1 MQRCREISLV
11 PAVCLILLV
20 LLTFPAHPPTV
31 STTEE
36 NPLYSGS
43 DHRSESGNDPAIT
56 IQVPAFVSLH
66 TTFPVHVSMNNS
78 EPMRIK
84 VSLLSPERKHAAQ
97 FWNGTNWVYPG
108 GSWSSMP
115 VVEPVFEGFFHLKPR
130 ESYSGW
136 GPLHDSP
143 VGFINVTA
151 RYLDSS
157 TNIKRGV
164 SIDIIDHPPT
174 NGTLGF
180 NLCGTVFFNEKPLL
194 EGFLRVMNAPISIA
208 SNKNTTPA
216 AQRLDPMVFKEN
228 STPISQRL
236 NQSITFGFTS
246 DPAIGGD
253 IGSEGSFHLW
263 VPEGTYLLEVY
274 SNVSS
279 RDPLFT
285 QEISMHSDLEL
296 NFGDPPP
303 IIFPVEGHRHLMITE
318 IYYTTYG
325 GGSGEYVILYNQKN
339 TTVNLTG
346 WTLSD
351 GEHVCELRDIT
362 LDSGQS
368 LTLARDPDRYYHLT
382 GEHADTSYFLS
393 LSDSKDS
400 LTLFDP
406 TGRIVDSLGWG
417 GEAVEGCNGSIEA
430 YSQGRVLRRN
440 MAAGT
445 YVDTNMK
452 SDWESNR
459 IFMVGQTEYP
469 IQEFTISG
477 SITPF
482 VSPDCSFDVILGE
495 LRKASL
501 SIDLNMYEF
510 TNVHLAEAFLEAI
523 ERGVK
528 VTLFLEGSP
537 VGGISELELH
547 LLTMLSDAGASVKFI
562 HNNDTIKD
570 RYNYNHAK
578 YCVIDDRTLI
588 IDSENW
594 KSSGI
599 PVDPTYGNRGWGV
612 VIRNGSFARYFG
624 ALLAHDS
631 NDVFADIVEFGDP
644 PYVPPEDLFLDNSV
658 SSENDS
664 LHTSV
669 SAGNYS
675 LHTSVL
681 SSTYDPMFQ
690 ATTLHGNFRIIPVI
704 APDHTLSN
712 ETILGV
718 MQRARESVFIQQ
730 LQCALSWGDGL
741 PNLYLDEAIRAAE
754 RGCDVKIL
762 LDSRYVDIRDDKLDN
777 YDTVNLINEI
787 ARERMLPNLEA
798 RLMVLKGIDKLHN
811 KGIIVDNEFT
821 LISSINWGR
830 GAVLLNREAGVII
843 ESRQL
848 AEYFTEIFHLDWN
861 MKERKEMVQ
870 GWDLGGTPPEQYVLG
885 ALSILCGTATA
896 WLTQRKE

>member
-1 MQRCREISLV
+1 
-11 PAVCLILLV
+11 
-20 LLTFPAHPPTV
+20 
-31 STTEE
+31 
-36 NPLYSGS
+36 
-43 DHRSESGNDPAIT
+43 
-56 IQVPAFVSLH
+56 
-66 TTFPVHVSMNNS
+66 
-78 EPMRIK
+78 
-84 VSLLSPERKHAAQ
+84 
-97 FWNGTNWVYPG
+97 
-108 GSWSSMP
+108 MP
-115 VVEPVFEGFFHLKPR
+115 VVEPGFKGFFHLKPA

-136 GPLHDSP
+136 ESLNDSP
-143 VGFINVTA
+143 IGFINVTA

-164 SIDIIDHPPT
+164 SIELIDHPPT
-174 NGTLGF
+174 NGTKGYMLNGK
-180 NLCGTVFFNEKPLL
+180 VFFNEKPLL
-194 EGFLRVMNAPISIA
+194 EGFIRVINVPIPLA
-208 SNKNTTPA
+208 FDENTTPVTQKLDTRA
-216 AQRLDPMVFKEN
+216 IDENTAPVAQRLDPMAIDEN
-228 STPISQRL
+228 ATPVVQRL

-246 DPAIGGD
+246 GPAIGGD

-263 VPEGTYLLEVY
+263 VPGGTYLLEVY

-285 QEISMHSDLEL
+285 QKISVHSDLEL

-303 IIFPVEGHRHLMITE
+303 IIFPVEGDRHPMITE
-318 IYYTTYG
+318 IYYNTYG
-325 GGSGEYVILYNQKN
+325 GGSEEYVILCNQQN

-351 GEHVCELRDIT
+351 GEHVGELMNIT
-362 LDSGQS
+362 LDSGRS
-368 LTLARDPDRYYHLT
+368 LTLARDPDTYYHLT
-382 GEHADTSYFLS
+382 GTRTDTNFFLS
-393 LSDSKDS
+393 LSDSRDS
-400 LTLFDP
+400 LTLSDP
-406 TGRIVDSLGWG
+406 TGRVVDSLGWG
-417 GEAVEGCNGSIEA
+417 GEAVDGCNGSIEA
-430 YSQGRVLRRN
+430 YSHGRVLRRN
-440 MAAGT
+440 MIAGT
-445 YVDTNMK
+445 YVDTNSK

-459 IFMVGQTEYP
+459 IFMVGQSAYP
-469 IQEFTISG
+469 IQEFNITG

-495 LRKASL
+495 LREASL
-501 SIDLNMYEF
+501 SIDLNMYEL
-510 TNVHLAEAFLEAI
+510 TNVNLAEAFLEAI

-547 LLTMLSDAGASVKFI
+547 LLNSLSDAGASVKFI

-631 NDVFADIVEFGDP
+631 NDVFADIVEFGNP
-644 PYVPPEDLFLDNSV
+644 PYVPPEDYSFDNSV
-658 SSENDS
+658 SSKNDS
-664 LHTSV
+664 HHNSV
-669 SAGNYS
+669 SSKNDSRDNSVPPGNDSHHNSISSEFFS
-675 LHTSVL
+675 LYNTVL
-681 SSTYDPMFQ
+681 SSTYHPMFQ
-690 ATTLHGNFRIIPVI
+690 AKTLQGNFRIIPVI

-718 MQRARESVFIQQ
+718 IIRARESVYIQQ

-762 LDSRYVDIRDDKLDN
+762 LDSRYVDIRDKKPDN

-811 KGIIVDNEFT
+811 KGIIVDNKFT

-848 AEYFTEIFHLDWN
+848 AEYFTEIFQFDWN

-870 GWDLGGTPPEQYVLG
+870 GWDVGGIPPEQYVLG
-885 ALSILCGTATA
+885 ALSILCGSAAA